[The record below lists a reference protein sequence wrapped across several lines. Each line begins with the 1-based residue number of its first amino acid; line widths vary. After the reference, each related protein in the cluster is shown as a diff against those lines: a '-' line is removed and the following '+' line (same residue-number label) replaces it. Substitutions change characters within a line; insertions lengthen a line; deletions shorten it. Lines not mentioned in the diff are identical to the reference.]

1 MNASLDEK
9 LRNVKWGE
17 FKITQLFKPMTVK
30 RKIKGE
36 DVSEKG
42 IYPAYSSDIENNGIV
57 GYYSKPEFIC
67 DSNNPVYVVFG
78 DHTKAMNIARNSFSV
93 LDNVKVLRPYYESTN
108 VLLFVFSIW
117 KKQIPNMGYK
127 RHWGIAKECLLRLPT
142 KNGTIDF
149 AFMESF
155 IAELEAERVQ
165 ELEAERVQELE
176 AYLKASGFDNYELS
190 QEEENAIKAVD
201 TVNWG
206 EFLLGDLF
214 EVVSYRKR
222 FDSNKVT
229 IVENGG
235 HPYIVRQSTKNGKKG
250 NIAEPVEYLNP
261 GNTISFGQDTATMFY
276 QEKPYFTGDKIK
288 ILKPKCAEFS
298 KDNAQFFLSAMT
310 KVFSTFAWGASMFNV
325 EILKKQIVLLP
336 IKNDGSIDFNFME
349 TLISAIQKLVVKD
362 VVKYADSKISATKEV
377 ISK

>member
-142 KNGTIDF
+142 KNDTIDF

-190 QEEENAIKAVD
+190 EEEENAIKAVD
-201 TVNWG
+201 TVKLG
-206 EFLLGDLF
+206 EYRLGTLFDIENTLSYNTDKLVDGAEYDYVTRTSANQGISQTTGFVNEDNINASGIWSLGLLSMDF
-214 EVVSYRKR
+214 FYRCKPWYAGQ
-222 FDSNKVT
+222 F
-229 IVENGG
+229 
-235 HPYIVRQSTKNGKKG
+235 VRKIIPK
-250 NIAEPVEYLNP
+250 
-261 GNTISFGQDTATMFY
+261 ISIS
-276 QEKPYFTGDKIK
+276 EKAAHF
-288 ILKPKCAEFS
+288 
-298 KDNAQFFLSAMT
+298 
-310 KVFSTFAWGASMFNV
+310 FSTILNRQKPILSSVLVRNV
-325 EILKKQIVLLP
+325 DETFRNISVRLP
-336 IKNDGSIDFNFME
+336 QTADGSIDFNFME
-349 TLISAIQKLVVKD
+349 TLISAIQKLVIKD
-362 VVKYADSKISATKEV
+362 VVKYADSKIGATKEV

>member
-9 LRNVKWGE
+9 LRNVKWGK
-17 FKITQLFKPMTVK
+17 FKFKEVFNRIEQGRRLKKDDQIDGTIPFVMSGTANAGVVNYISNPVASFPKNAITIDIFGNTFYRNYAFGAGDDTGVYRNDATVYSSNAMLFFAVAMQKSMMGRFSYGKKLRSSQSENFTMHLPMTDD
-30 RKIKGE
+30 GE
-36 DVSEKG
+36 
-42 IYPAYSSDIENNGIV
+42 
-57 GYYSKPEFIC
+57 
-67 DSNNPVYVVFG
+67 
-78 DHTKAMNIARNSFSV
+78 
-93 LDNVKVLRPYYESTN
+93 
-108 VLLFVFSIW
+108 
-117 KKQIPNMGYK
+117 
-127 RHWGIAKECLLRLPT
+127 
-142 KNGTIDF
+142 IDF

-155 IAELEAERVQ
+155 IA

-190 QEEENAIKAVD
+190 EWEENAIKAVD

-250 NIAEPVEYLNP
+250 NIDEPVEYLNP

-349 TLISAIQKLVVKD
+349 TLISAIQKLVIKD